1 MKRKITETLSLYN
14 TNSITNAHA
23 PLPCSTAIRIR
34 EIHTATNKNRYL
46 NPFLDFYTYFF
57 KISLTTVV
65 TYLLK

>member
-23 PLPCSTAIRIR
+23 PIPCSTAIRIR

-46 NPFLDFYTYFF
+46 NPLLD
-57 KISLTTVV
+57 
-65 TYLLK
+65 